1 MTDGFDFNALLA
13 QAQQMQDQ
21 LAANQEHAAATFVE
35 GTAGGGL
42 VKITVSGAME
52 FTKVVISPEAIDA
65 ADPEMLEDL
74 ILAALHDACARVMEI
89 QQQAVGGL
97 GLGAVDFGGLS
108 GMLEQ
113 G

>member
-21 LAANQEHAAATFVE
+21 LAANQAQAAATFVE

-52 FTKVVISPEAIDA
+52 FTKVVIAPDAIDPS
-65 ADPEMLEDL
+65 DPEMLEDL
-74 ILAALHDACARVMEI
+74 VLAALHDACVKVMAI
-89 QQQAVGGL
+89 QQEAVGGL
-97 GLGAVDFGGLS
+97 GLGAVDIGGIS
-108 GMLEQ
+108 GMLGQ